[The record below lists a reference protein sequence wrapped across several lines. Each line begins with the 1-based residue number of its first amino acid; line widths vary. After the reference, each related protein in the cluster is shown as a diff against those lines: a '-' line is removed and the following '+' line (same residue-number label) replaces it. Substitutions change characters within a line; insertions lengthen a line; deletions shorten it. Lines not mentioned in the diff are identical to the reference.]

1 MHLDAQQRQQVTR
14 DEVINVALTRLTGS
28 NARTENRLRGLTVS
42 AKCDS
47 AENALLYEVATDS
60 VSLLLSGSKA
70 CYPILGKYT
79 THHGPLLNRY
89 DSLPG
94 GLRTFLDGYVQQMA
108 FCFERDTI
116 GLYYQDVW
124 DSLIGG
130 ISLVRRDRN
139 FIGPLMSTRWDQ
151 KYCNGSINIGY
162 EYDMPSGDTCE
173 HCVAGCVAVAM
184 GQVMNYWKH
193 PVDMGWDMQFDW
205 CNMSDKLDVNSP
217 TFFQNRSAI
226 SELLHD
232 CGVKVNMD
240 YHCEGSGAQFDS
252 IKPALVNNYGYSDDA
267 EYVSKSG
274 MSDGDWMSLLKQQI
288 DMQRPVI
295 YSACGGQCH
304 SFVCDG
310 YGDDI
315 YFTFALI

>member
-1 MHLDAQQRQQVTR
+1 MTR

-47 AENALLYEVATDS
+47 AENALLYEVATDC

-94 GLRTFLDGYVQQMA
+94 GLRTFLDGYVQQIA

-139 FIGPLMSTRWDQ
+139 SIGPLMSTWWDQ
-151 KYCNGSINIGY
+151 KYCNGSVDIGY

-173 HCVAGCVAVAM
+173 HCVAGCVAVAISQEGTGGSDQLPAAAGFQFSILNSQLIKEGDM
-184 GQVMNYWKH
+184 REAYRVCWMKKIEKNVRCEKKVVSLQTDLNKQYSNNNLKNKQLCLQELDYSVM
-193 PVDMGWDMQFDW
+193 
-205 CNMSDKLDVNSP
+205 
-217 TFFQNRSAI
+217 
-226 SELLHD
+226 
-232 CGVKVNMD
+232 VKRTNP
-240 YHCEGSGAQFDS
+240 ST
-252 IKPALVNNYGYSDDA
+252 I
-267 EYVSKSG
+267 
-274 MSDGDWMSLLKQQI
+274 SLLRMVVHLGTE
-288 DMQRPVI
+288 DLSRN
-295 YSACGGQCH
+295 
-304 SFVCDG
+304 
-310 YGDDI
+310 
-315 YFTFALI
+315 